1 MRNNGYVSQVN
12 YPIDPDDFLISRTD
26 ANGYITYANP
36 RFIEVSGF
44 DIEELMNEPH
54 NVVRHPDMPPEVY
67 RDMWATL
74 REGISWQGYVK
85 NRRKN
90 GDHYWV
96 HANVVPV
103 MDKGEL
109 QGYASLRSY
118 AEEEKTRYF
127 DNIYRQMREKTCP
140 YYLKRGQLKR
150 RGLLGKLPSIH
161 WESVKTRLLFATLAS
176 VVLLD
181 AGLAVTQ
188 HYALG
193 GWQLGVLALVLAGL
207 ICGVNVLLL
216 GSLNRSV
223 GSLKDIA
230 LQLAA
235 GNLNAAIPSHQRQSL
250 RQTLEALQLMR
261 RSLLST
267 ASDIQRNME
276 VIRPVVD
283 QILNNNS
290 NMADRLEQQASAVQ
304 QTAASMEEI
313 SSTVR
318 QSASNAE
325 LASKAADTNLAE
337 VSTAS
342 RLTDELAQAME
353 VLTKQSER
361 MKHMVQTI
369 DAIAFQTNILA
380 LNASVEAARAG
391 EHGRGFAVVAQE
403 VRKLS
408 NQTAEAAKEVQR
420 MIVDTNQSV
429 LESVAHTRETQA
441 ATLRIKQASQR
452 VNDLMEE
459 ISRAASEQSDGVAQ
473 IGLAIAEI
481 DSTTQAS
488 ASDMESYRRVADA
501 LSGEAASLNNSVNA
515 FRTSSRHT
523 NSQPHRL
530 PALRRPDSLRLDS
543 VKGKPNLPAQPST
556 VGGWEQF

>member
-1 MRNNGYVSQVN
+1 MIQHGLCRCDARYRLMRVIMQ
-12 YPIDPDDFLISRTD
+12 PFLISRTD
-26 ANGYITYANP
+26 INGYITYANP
-36 RFIEVSGF
+36 RFIKVSGF
-44 DIEELMNEPH
+44 AIEELMNEPH

-74 REGISWQGYVK
+74 REGLSWQGYVK

-103 MDKGEL
+103 VDKGEL

-118 AEEEKTRYF
+118 AGEEKARYF
-127 DNIYRQMREKTCP
+127 DHLYRQMRENNCP
-140 YYLKRGQLKR
+140 YYLKRGKLKR
-150 RGLLGKLPSIH
+150 KGLRGKLPSFQ
-161 WESVKTRLLFATLAS
+161 WEGVKARVVLSSLAS
-176 VVLLD
+176 VAL
-181 AGLAVTQ
+181 
-188 HYALG
+188 LG
-193 GWQLGVLALVLAGL
+193 GGLWITQRFALESWSLVVLALVLASA
-207 ICGVNVLLL
+207 IWSVNALLL
-216 GSLNRSV
+216 GSLSRSV
-223 GSLKDIA
+223 ASLKDIA

-235 GNLNAAIPSHQRQSL
+235 GNLNTVIPSTRRQSL

-267 ASDIQRNME
+267 ASDIQRNMDT
-276 VIRPVVD
+276 IGPVVS
-283 QILNNNS
+283 QILSNNA

-304 QTAASMEEI
+304 ETAASMEEI

-318 QSASNAE
+318 QSASNAQ

-337 VSTAS
+337 VGTAS
-342 RLTDELAQAME
+342 RLTDELAQAMDA
-353 VLTKQSER
+353 LTKQSER
-361 MKHMVQTI
+361 MKHMVQAI

-429 LESVAHTRETQA
+429 ITSVAHTRETQA
-441 ATLRIKQASQR
+441 ATQRIRNASQR

-459 ISRAASEQSDGVAQ
+459 ISRAAREQSDGVAQ

-488 ASDMESYRRVADA
+488 ASDMESYRRVADT
-501 LSGEAASLNNSVNA
+501 LSGEAAALTNSVNA
-515 FRTSSRHT
+515 FRTSRSGE
-523 NSQPHRL
+523 L
-530 PALRRPDSLRLDS
+530 PPVALGHPPEQRDERPT
-543 VKGKPNLPAQPST
+543 VKALPRNKAAT
-556 VGGWEQF
+556 EEWEQF

>member
-1 MRNNGYVSQVN
+1 MRNNGYVSQTN
-12 YPIDPDDFLISRTD
+12 YPIEPDDFLISRTD
-26 ANGYITYANP
+26 INGYITYANP

-44 DIEELMNEPH
+44 SIEELMNEPH

-74 REGISWQGYVK
+74 REGLSWQGYVK

-103 MDKGEL
+103 IDKGEL

-118 AEEEKTRYF
+118 AGEEKARYF
-127 DNIYRQMREKTCP
+127 DHLYRQMRENSCP
-140 YYLKRGQLKR
+140 YYLKRGKLKR
-150 RGLLGKLPSIH
+150 KGLRGKLPSFQ
-161 WESVKTRLLFATLAS
+161 WEGVKARVILSSLAS
-176 VVLLD
+176 VALLGVGMWITQRFSL
-181 AGLAVTQ
+181 AGWT
-188 HYALG
+188 
-193 GWQLGVLALVLAGL
+193 LGVLALVLASS
-207 ICGVNVLLL
+207 IWSVNALLL

-223 GSLKDIA
+223 ASLKDIA

-235 GNLNAAIPSHQRQSL
+235 GNLNTAIPSTRRQSL
-250 RQTLEALQLMR
+250 RQTLDALQLMR

-276 VIRPVVD
+276 AIGPVVN
-283 QILNNNS
+283 QILNNNT

-304 QTAASMEEI
+304 ETAASMEEI

-318 QSASNAE
+318 QSASNAQ

-337 VSTAS
+337 VGTAT
-342 RLTDELAQAME
+342 RLTDELAHAME
-353 VLTKQSER
+353 ALTKQSER

-408 NQTAEAAKEVQR
+408 NQTADAAKEVQR

-429 LESVAHTRETQA
+429 LESAAHTRETQA
-441 ATLRIKQASQR
+441 ATQRIRQASQR

-488 ASDMESYRRVADA
+488 ATDMESYRRVADT
-501 LSGEAASLNNSVNA
+501 LSGEAVALTNSVNA
-515 FRTSSRHT
+515 FRTSQGGV
-523 NSQPHRL
+523 QPL
-530 PALRRPDSLRLDS
+530 PALRRPQPLGLN
-543 VKGKPNLPAQPST
+543 KPAAKVLPSKQSSADE
-556 VGGWEQF
+556 WEQF

>member
-1 MRNNGYVSQVN
+1 MRNNGYVSQTN
-12 YPIDPDDFLISRTD
+12 YPIEPDDFLISRTD
-26 ANGYITYANP
+26 INGYITYANP

-44 DIEELMNEPH
+44 SIEELMNEPH

-74 REGISWQGYVK
+74 REGLSWQGYVK

-103 MDKGEL
+103 IDKGEL

-118 AEEEKTRYF
+118 AGEEKARYF
-127 DNIYRQMREKTCP
+127 DHLYRQMRENSCP
-140 YYLKRGQLKR
+140 YYLKRGKLKR
-150 RGLLGKLPSIH
+150 KGLRGKLPSFQ
-161 WESVKTRLLFATLAS
+161 WEGVKARVILSSLAS
-176 VVLLD
+176 VALLGVGMWITQRFSL
-181 AGLAVTQ
+181 AGWT
-188 HYALG
+188 
-193 GWQLGVLALVLAGL
+193 LGVLALVLASS
-207 ICGVNVLLL
+207 IWSVNALLL

-223 GSLKDIA
+223 ASLKDIA

-235 GNLNAAIPSHQRQSL
+235 GNLNTAIPSTRRQSL
-250 RQTLEALQLMR
+250 RQTLDALQLMR

-276 VIRPVVD
+276 AIGPVVN
-283 QILNNNS
+283 QILNNNT

-304 QTAASMEEI
+304 ETAASMEEI

-318 QSASNAE
+318 QSASNAQ

-337 VSTAS
+337 VGTAT
-342 RLTDELAQAME
+342 RLTDELAHAME
-353 VLTKQSER
+353 ALTKQSER

-408 NQTAEAAKEVQR
+408 NQTADAAKEVQR

-429 LESVAHTRETQA
+429 LESAAHTRETQA
-441 ATLRIKQASQR
+441 ATQRIRQASQR

-488 ASDMESYRRVADA
+488 ATDMESYRRVADT
-501 LSGEAASLNNSVNA
+501 LSGEAAALTNSVNA
-515 FRTSSRHT
+515 FRTSQGGV
-523 NSQPHRL
+523 QPL
-530 PALRRPDSLRLDS
+530 PALRRPQPLGLN
-543 VKGKPNLPAQPST
+543 KPAAKVLPSKQSSADE
-556 VGGWEQF
+556 WEQF

>member
-1 MRNNGYVSQVN
+1 MRNNGYVSQTN
-12 YPIDPDDFLISRTD
+12 YPIEPDDFLISRTD
-26 ANGYITYANP
+26 INGYITYANP

-44 DIEELMNEPH
+44 SIEELMNEPH

-74 REGISWQGYVK
+74 REGLSWQGYVK

-103 MDKGEL
+103 VDRGEL

-118 AEEEKTRYF
+118 AGEEKARYF
-127 DNIYRQMREKTCP
+127 DHLYRQMRENSCP
-140 YYLKRGQLKR
+140 YYLKRGKLKR
-150 RGLLGKLPSIH
+150 KGLRGKLPSFQ
-161 WESVKTRLLFATLAS
+161 WEGVKARVIGSSIASAALLG
-176 VVLLD
+176 
-181 AGLAVTQ
+181 AGLWVAQRFGLT
-188 HYALG
+188 
-193 GWQLGVLALVLAGL
+193 GWSLGVLALVLASS
-207 ICGVNVLLL
+207 IWSVNALLL

-223 GSLKDIA
+223 ASLKDIA

-235 GNLNAAIPSHQRQSL
+235 GNLNTVIPSTRRQSL

-276 VIRPVVD
+276 AIGPVVN
-283 QILNNNS
+283 QILNNNT

-304 QTAASMEEI
+304 ETAASMEEI

-318 QSASNAE
+318 QSASNAQ

-337 VSTAS
+337 VGTAT
-342 RLTDELAQAME
+342 RLTDELAHAME
-353 VLTKQSER
+353 ALTKQSER

-408 NQTAEAAKEVQR
+408 NQTADAAKEVQR

-429 LESVAHTRETQA
+429 LESAAHTRETQA
-441 ATLRIKQASQR
+441 ATQRIRQASQR

-488 ASDMESYRRVADA
+488 ATDMESYRRVADT
-501 LSGEAASLNNSVNA
+501 LSGEAAALTNSVNA
-515 FRTSSRHT
+515 FRTSQGGV
-523 NSQPHRL
+523 QPL
-530 PALRRPDSLRLDS
+530 PALRRPQPLGLN
-543 VKGKPNLPAQPST
+543 KPAAKVLPSKQSSADE
-556 VGGWEQF
+556 WEQF

>member
-1 MRNNGYVSQVN
+1 MRNNGYVSQTN
-12 YPIDPDDFLISRTD
+12 YPIEPDDFLISRTD
-26 ANGYITYANP
+26 INGYITYANP

-44 DIEELMNEPH
+44 SIEELMNEPH

-74 REGISWQGYVK
+74 REGLSWQGYVK

-103 MDKGEL
+103 IDKGEL

-118 AEEEKTRYF
+118 AGEEKARYF
-127 DNIYRQMREKTCP
+127 DHLYRQMRENSCP
-140 YYLKRGQLKR
+140 YYLKRGKLKR
-150 RGLLGKLPSIH
+150 KGLRGKLPSFQ
-161 WESVKTRLLFATLAS
+161 WEGVKARVILSSLAS
-176 VVLLD
+176 VALLGVGMWITQRFSL
-181 AGLAVTQ
+181 AGWT
-188 HYALG
+188 
-193 GWQLGVLALVLAGL
+193 LGVLALVLASS
-207 ICGVNVLLL
+207 IWSVNALLL

-223 GSLKDIA
+223 ASLKDIA

-235 GNLNAAIPSHQRQSL
+235 GNLNTAIPSTRRQSL
-250 RQTLEALQLMR
+250 RQTLDALQLMR

-276 VIRPVVD
+276 AIGPVVN
-283 QILNNNS
+283 QILNNNT

-304 QTAASMEEI
+304 ETAASMEEI

-318 QSASNAE
+318 QSASNAQ

-337 VSTAS
+337 VGTAT
-342 RLTDELAQAME
+342 RLTDELAHAME
-353 VLTKQSER
+353 ALTKQSER

-429 LESVAHTRETQA
+429 LESAAHTRETQA
-441 ATLRIKQASQR
+441 ATQRIRQASQR

-488 ASDMESYRRVADA
+488 ATDMESYRRVADT
-501 LSGEAASLNNSVNA
+501 LSGEAVALTNSVNA
-515 FRTSSRHT
+515 FRTSQGGV
-523 NSQPHRL
+523 QPL
-530 PALRRPDSLRLDS
+530 PALRRPQPLGLN
-543 VKGKPNLPAQPST
+543 KPAAKVLPSKQSSADE
-556 VGGWEQF
+556 WEQF

>member
-1 MRNNGYVSQVN
+1 MRNNGYVSQTN
-12 YPIDPDDFLISRTD
+12 YPIEPDDFLISRTD
-26 ANGYITYANP
+26 INGYITYANP

-44 DIEELMNEPH
+44 SIEELMNEPH

-74 REGISWQGYVK
+74 REGLSWQGYVK

-103 MDKGEL
+103 IDKGEL

-118 AEEEKTRYF
+118 AGEEKARYF
-127 DNIYRQMREKTCP
+127 DHLYRQMRENSCP
-140 YYLKRGQLKR
+140 YYLKRGKLKR
-150 RGLLGKLPSIH
+150 KGLRGMLPSFQ
-161 WESVKTRLLFATLAS
+161 WEGVKARVILSSLAS
-176 VVLLD
+176 VALLGVGMWITQRFSL
-181 AGLAVTQ
+181 AGWT
-188 HYALG
+188 
-193 GWQLGVLALVLAGL
+193 LGVLALVLASS
-207 ICGVNVLLL
+207 IWSVNALLL

-223 GSLKDIA
+223 ASLKDIA

-235 GNLNAAIPSHQRQSL
+235 GNLNTAIPSTRRQSL
-250 RQTLEALQLMR
+250 RQTLDALQLMR

-276 VIRPVVD
+276 AIGPVVN
-283 QILNNNS
+283 QILNNNT

-304 QTAASMEEI
+304 ETAASMEEI

-318 QSASNAE
+318 QSASNAQ

-337 VSTAS
+337 VGTAT
-342 RLTDELAQAME
+342 RLTDELAHAME
-353 VLTKQSER
+353 ALTKQSER

-408 NQTAEAAKEVQR
+408 NQTADAAKEVQR

-429 LESVAHTRETQA
+429 LESAAHTRETQA
-441 ATLRIKQASQR
+441 ATQRIRQASQR

-488 ASDMESYRRVADA
+488 ATDMESYRRVADT
-501 LSGEAASLNNSVNA
+501 LSGEAVALTNSVNA
-515 FRTSSRHT
+515 FRTSQGGV
-523 NSQPHRL
+523 QPL
-530 PALRRPDSLRLDS
+530 PALRRPQSLGLN
-543 VKGKPNLPAQPST
+543 KPAAKVLPSKQSSADE
-556 VGGWEQF
+556 WEQF

>member
-1 MRNNGYVSQVN
+1 MRNNGYVSQTN
-12 YPIDPDDFLISRTD
+12 YPIEPDDFLISRTD
-26 ANGYITYANP
+26 INGYITYANP

-44 DIEELMNEPH
+44 SIEELMNEPH

-74 REGISWQGYVK
+74 REGLSWQGYV
-85 NRRKN
+85 KN

-103 MDKGEL
+103 IDKGEL

-118 AEEEKTRYF
+118 AGEEKARYF
-127 DNIYRQMREKTCP
+127 DHLYRQMRENSCP
-140 YYLKRGQLKR
+140 YYLKRGKLKR
-150 RGLLGKLPSIH
+150 KGLRGMLPSFQ
-161 WESVKTRLLFATLAS
+161 WEGVKARVILSSLAS
-176 VVLLD
+176 VALLGVGMWITQRFSL
-181 AGLAVTQ
+181 AGWT
-188 HYALG
+188 
-193 GWQLGVLALVLAGL
+193 LGVLALVLASS
-207 ICGVNVLLL
+207 IWSVNALLL

-223 GSLKDIA
+223 ASLKDIA

-235 GNLNAAIPSHQRQSL
+235 GNLNTAIPSTRRQSL
-250 RQTLEALQLMR
+250 RQTLDALQLMR

-276 VIRPVVD
+276 AIGPVVN
-283 QILNNNS
+283 QILNNNT

-304 QTAASMEEI
+304 ETAASMEEI

-318 QSASNAE
+318 QSASNAQ

-337 VSTAS
+337 VGTAT
-342 RLTDELAQAME
+342 RLTDELAHAME
-353 VLTKQSER
+353 ALTKQSER

-408 NQTAEAAKEVQR
+408 NQTADAAKEVQR

-429 LESVAHTRETQA
+429 LESAAHTRETQA
-441 ATLRIKQASQR
+441 ATQRIRQASQR

-488 ASDMESYRRVADA
+488 ATDMESYRRVADT
-501 LSGEAASLNNSVNA
+501 LSGEAAALTNSVNA
-515 FRTSSRHT
+515 FRTSQGGV
-523 NSQPHRL
+523 QPL
-530 PALRRPDSLRLDS
+530 PALRRPQSLGLN
-543 VKGKPNLPAQPST
+543 KPAAKVLPSKQSSADE
-556 VGGWEQF
+556 WEQF

>member
-1 MRNNGYVSQVN
+1 MRNNGYVSQTN

-26 ANGYITYANP
+26 VNGYITYANP

-44 DIEELMNEPH
+44 PIEELMSEPH

-74 REGISWQGYVK
+74 REGRSWQGYVK

-103 MDKGEL
+103 VDNGEL

-118 AEEEKTRYF
+118 ANGKKVQYF
-127 DNIYRQMREKTCP
+127 EQIYRQMREKNCP

-150 RGLLGKLPSIH
+150 RGVWGKLPTFN
-161 WESVKTRLLFATLAS
+161 WTGVNARVLLATLAS
-176 VVLLD
+176 VVLLGV
-181 AGLAVTQ
+181 GLLINQ
-188 HYALG
+188 RFALSN
-193 GWQLGVLALVLAGL
+193 WQLGGLAAGL
-207 ICGVNVLLL
+207 GTLIWTVNILLL
-216 GSLNRSV
+216 GGLDRSLASI
-223 GSLKDIA
+223 KDIA

-235 GNLNAAIPSHQRQSL
+235 GNLNTVIPSSRRKSM
-250 RQTLEALQLMR
+250 RQTLGALQLMR

-276 VIRPVVD
+276 AIGPVVN
-283 QILNNNS
+283 QILNNKT
-290 NMADRLEQQASAVQ
+290 NMAERLEQQASAVQ

-318 QSASNAE
+318 HSASNAQ
-325 LASKAADTNLAE
+325 LASKAADTNLDE

-342 RLTDELAQAME
+342 RLTDELVQAME
-353 VLTKQSER
+353 TLTKQSER
-361 MKHMVQTI
+361 MQQMVQTI

-429 LESVAHTRETQA
+429 LASVTHTRETQV
-441 ATLRIKQASQR
+441 ATQRIRSASQR

-459 ISRAASEQSDGVAQ
+459 ISRAAREQSDGIEQ

-481 DSTTQAS
+481 DNTTQAS
-488 ASDMESYRRVADA
+488 ASDMESYRRVADT
-501 LSGEAASLNNSVNA
+501 LSGEAASLSNSVNA
-515 FRTSSRHT
+515 FRTSQSGL
-523 NSQPHRL
+523 QPL
-530 PALRRPDSLRLDS
+530 PIPRRPQMLEVEKRNEKVLSKHKS
-543 VKGKPNLPAQPST
+543 SNEE
-556 VGGWEQF
+556 WEQF

>member
-1 MRNNGYVSQVN
+1 MRNNGYVSQTN
-12 YPIDPDDFLISRTD
+12 YPIEPDDFLISRTD
-26 ANGYITYANP
+26 INGYITYANP

-44 DIEELMNEPH
+44 SIEELMNEPH

-74 REGISWQGYVK
+74 REGLSWQGYVK

-103 MDKGEL
+103 IDKGEL

-118 AEEEKTRYF
+118 AGEEKARYF
-127 DNIYRQMREKTCP
+127 DHLYRQMRENSCP
-140 YYLKRGQLKR
+140 YYLKRGKLKR
-150 RGLLGKLPSIH
+150 KGLRGKLPSFQ
-161 WESVKTRLLFATLAS
+161 WEGVKARVILSSLAS
-176 VVLLD
+176 VALLGVGMWITQRFSL
-181 AGLAVTQ
+181 AGWT
-188 HYALG
+188 
-193 GWQLGVLALVLAGL
+193 LGVLALVLASS
-207 ICGVNVLLL
+207 IWSVNALLL

-223 GSLKDIA
+223 ASLKDIA

-235 GNLNAAIPSHQRQSL
+235 GNLNTAIPSTRRQSL
-250 RQTLEALQLMR
+250 RQTLDALQLMR

-276 VIRPVVD
+276 AIGPVVN
-283 QILNNNS
+283 QILNNNT

-304 QTAASMEEI
+304 ETAASMEEI

-318 QSASNAE
+318 QSASNAQ

-337 VSTAS
+337 VGTAT
-342 RLTDELAQAME
+342 RLTDELAHAME
-353 VLTKQSER
+353 ALTKQSER

-429 LESVAHTRETQA
+429 LESAAHTRETQA
-441 ATLRIKQASQR
+441 ATQRIRQASQR

-488 ASDMESYRRVADA
+488 ATDMESYRRVADT
-501 LSGEAASLNNSVNA
+501 LSGEAAALTNSVNA
-515 FRTSSRHT
+515 FRTSQGGV
-523 NSQPHRL
+523 QPL
-530 PALRRPDSLRLDS
+530 PALRRPQPLGLN
-543 VKGKPNLPAQPST
+543 KPAAKVLPSKQSSADE
-556 VGGWEQF
+556 WEQF

>member
-1 MRNNGYVSQVN
+1 MRNNGYVSQTN
-12 YPIDPDDFLISRTD
+12 YPIEPDDFLISRTD
-26 ANGYITYANP
+26 INGYITYANP

-44 DIEELMNEPH
+44 SIEELMNEPH

-74 REGISWQGYVK
+74 REGLSWQGYVK

-103 MDKGEL
+103 IDKGEL

-118 AEEEKTRYF
+118 AGEEKARYF
-127 DNIYRQMREKTCP
+127 DHLYRQMRENSCP
-140 YYLKRGQLKR
+140 YYLKRGKLKR
-150 RGLLGKLPSIH
+150 KGLRGKLPSFQ
-161 WESVKTRLLFATLAS
+161 WEGVKARVILSSLAS
-176 VVLLD
+176 VALLGVGMWITQRFSL
-181 AGLAVTQ
+181 AGWT
-188 HYALG
+188 
-193 GWQLGVLALVLAGL
+193 LGVLALVLASS
-207 ICGVNVLLL
+207 IWSVNALLL

-223 GSLKDIA
+223 ASLKDIA

-235 GNLNAAIPSHQRQSL
+235 GNLNTAIPSTRRQSL
-250 RQTLEALQLMR
+250 RQTLDALQLMR

-276 VIRPVVD
+276 AIGPVVN
-283 QILNNNS
+283 QILNNNT

-304 QTAASMEEI
+304 ETAASMEEI

-318 QSASNAE
+318 QSASNAQ

-337 VSTAS
+337 VGTAT
-342 RLTDELAQAME
+342 RLTDELAHAME
-353 VLTKQSER
+353 ALTKQSER

-408 NQTAEAAKEVQR
+408 NQTADAAKEVQR

-429 LESVAHTRETQA
+429 LESAAHTRETQA
-441 ATLRIKQASQR
+441 ATQRIRQASQR

-488 ASDMESYRRVADA
+488 ATDMESYRRVADT
-501 LSGEAASLNNSVNA
+501 LSGEAAALTNSVNA
-515 FRTSSRHT
+515 FRTSQGGV
-523 NSQPHRL
+523 QPL
-530 PALRRPDSLRLDS
+530 PGLRSPQPLGLN
-543 VKGKPNLPAQPST
+543 KPAAKVLPSKQSSADE
-556 VGGWEQF
+556 WEQF

>member
-1 MRNNGYVSQVN
+1 MRNNGYVSQTN
-12 YPIDPDDFLISRTD
+12 YPIEPDDFLISRTD
-26 ANGYITYANP
+26 INGYITYANP

-67 RDMWATL
+67 RDMWSTL
-74 REGISWQGYVK
+74 REGLSWQGYVK

-103 MDKGEL
+103 VDRGEL

-118 AEEEKTRYF
+118 AGEEKARYF
-127 DNIYRQMREKTCP
+127 DHLYRQMRENNCP
-140 YYLKRGQLKR
+140 YYLKRGKLKR
-150 RGLLGKLPSIH
+150 KGLRGKLPSFQ
-161 WESVKTRLLFATLAS
+161 WEGVKARVIGSSIAS
-176 VVLLD
+176 AAL
-181 AGLAVTQ
+181 
-188 HYALG
+188 LG
-193 GWQLGVLALVLAGL
+193 GGLWVSQRFGFTGWSLGVLALVLASS
-207 ICGVNVLLL
+207 IWSVNALLL

-223 GSLKDIA
+223 ASLKDIA

-235 GNLNAAIPSHQRQSL
+235 GNLNTVIPSTNRQSL
-250 RQTLEALQLMR
+250 RQTLDALQLMR

-276 VIRPVVD
+276 AIGPVVS
-283 QILNNNS
+283 QILNNNT

-304 QTAASMEEI
+304 ETAASMEEI

-318 QSASNAE
+318 QSASNAQ

-337 VSTAS
+337 VGTAT
-342 RLTDELAQAME
+342 RLTDELAHAMDA
-353 VLTKQSER
+353 LTKQSER

-429 LESVAHTRETQA
+429 LESAAHTRETQA
-441 ATLRIKQASQR
+441 ATQRIRHASQR

-481 DSTTQAS
+481 GSTTQAS
-488 ASDMESYRRVADA
+488 ASDMESYRRVADT
-501 LSGEAASLNNSVNA
+501 LSGEAASLTNSVNA
-515 FRTSSRHT
+515 FRTSQSGA
-523 NSQPHRL
+523 QPL
-530 PALRRPDSLRLDS
+530 PALRRPQLPGLA
-543 VKGKPNLPAQPST
+543 KPSAKPLPYKQPAAD
-556 VGGWEQF
+556 GWEQF

>member
-1 MRNNGYVSQVN
+1 MRNNGYVSQTN
-12 YPIDPDDFLISRTD
+12 YPIEPDDFLISRTD
-26 ANGYITYANP
+26 INGYITYANP

-44 DIEELMNEPH
+44 SIAELMNEPH

-74 REGISWQGYVK
+74 REGLSWQGYVK

-103 MDKGEL
+103 IDKGEL

-118 AEEEKTRYF
+118 AGEEKARYF
-127 DNIYRQMREKTCP
+127 DHLYRQMRENSCP
-140 YYLKRGQLKR
+140 YYLKRGKLKR
-150 RGLLGKLPSIH
+150 KGLRGKLPSFQ
-161 WESVKTRLLFATLAS
+161 WEGVKARVILSSLAS
-176 VVLLD
+176 VALLGVGMWITQRFSL
-181 AGLAVTQ
+181 AGWT
-188 HYALG
+188 
-193 GWQLGVLALVLAGL
+193 LGVLALVLASS
-207 ICGVNVLLL
+207 IWSVNALLL

-223 GSLKDIA
+223 ASLKDIA

-235 GNLNAAIPSHQRQSL
+235 GNLNTAIPSTRRQSL
-250 RQTLEALQLMR
+250 RQTLDALQLMR

-276 VIRPVVD
+276 AIGPVVN
-283 QILNNNS
+283 QILNNNT

-304 QTAASMEEI
+304 ETAASMEEI

-318 QSASNAE
+318 QSASNAQ

-337 VSTAS
+337 VGTAT
-342 RLTDELAQAME
+342 RLTDELAHAME
-353 VLTKQSER
+353 ALTKQSER

-408 NQTAEAAKEVQR
+408 NQTADAAKEVQR

-429 LESVAHTRETQA
+429 LESAAHTRETQA
-441 ATLRIKQASQR
+441 ATQRIRQASQR

-488 ASDMESYRRVADA
+488 ATDMESYRRVADT
-501 LSGEAASLNNSVNA
+501 LSGEAAALTNSVNA
-515 FRTSSRHT
+515 FRTSQGGV
-523 NSQPHRL
+523 QPL
-530 PALRRPDSLRLDS
+530 PALRRPQPLGLN
-543 VKGKPNLPAQPST
+543 KPAAKVLPSKQSSADE
-556 VGGWEQF
+556 WEQF

>member
-1 MRNNGYVSQVN
+1 M
-12 YPIDPDDFLISRTD
+12 L
-26 ANGYITYANP
+26 
-36 RFIEVSGF
+36 
-44 DIEELMNEPH
+44 
-54 NVVRHPDMPPEVY
+54 
-67 RDMWATL
+67 
-74 REGISWQGYVK
+74 
-85 NRRKN
+85 
-90 GDHYWV
+90 
-96 HANVVPV
+96 
-103 MDKGEL
+103 
-109 QGYASLRSY
+109 
-118 AEEEKTRYF
+118 
-127 DNIYRQMREKTCP
+127 
-140 YYLKRGQLKR
+140 
-150 RGLLGKLPSIH
+150 
-161 WESVKTRLLFATLAS
+161 
-176 VVLLD
+176 
-181 AGLAVTQ
+181 
-188 HYALG
+188 
-193 GWQLGVLALVLAGL
+193 
-207 ICGVNVLLL
+207 
-216 GSLNRSV
+216 
-223 GSLKDIA
+223 SLKDIA

-235 GNLNAAIPSHQRQSL
+235 GNLNATIPSHQRQSL
-250 RQTLEALQLMR
+250 RQTLEAMQLMR

-276 VIRPVVD
+276 VISPVVD
-283 QILNNNS
+283 QILSNNS
-290 NMADRLEQQASAVQ
+290 NMADRLEQQASAIQ

-325 LASKAADTNLAE
+325 LASKAADSNLAE

-342 RLTDELAQAME
+342 RLTDELAQVME
-353 VLTKQSER
+353 ALTKQSER

-369 DAIAFQTNILA
+369 DSIAFQTNILA

-429 LESVAHTRETQA
+429 LESVAHTRETQT

-452 VNDLMEE
+452 VNDLMGE

-501 LSGEAASLNNSVNA
+501 LSGEAASLSNSVNA
-515 FRTSSRHT
+515 FRTSSRSANTH
-523 NSQPHRL
+523 QL
-530 PALRRPDSLRLDS
+530 PGLRRPDSLRLDS
-543 VKGKPNLPAQPST
+543 IKGKPALPAKHAT
-556 VGGWEQF
+556 AGDWEQF

>member
-1 MRNNGYVSQVN
+1 MRNNGYVSQTN
-12 YPIDPDDFLISRTD
+12 YPIEPDDFLISRTD
-26 ANGYITYANP
+26 INGYITYANP

-44 DIEELMNEPH
+44 SIEELMNEPH

-74 REGISWQGYVK
+74 REGLSWQGYVK

-103 MDKGEL
+103 IDKGEL

-118 AEEEKTRYF
+118 AGEEKARYF
-127 DNIYRQMREKTCP
+127 DHLYRQMRENSCP
-140 YYLKRGQLKR
+140 YYLKRGKLKR
-150 RGLLGKLPSIH
+150 KGLRGKLPSFQ
-161 WESVKTRLLFATLAS
+161 WEGVKARVILSSLAS
-176 VVLLD
+176 VALLGVGMWITQRFSL
-181 AGLAVTQ
+181 AGWT
-188 HYALG
+188 
-193 GWQLGVLALVLAGL
+193 LGVLALVLASS
-207 ICGVNVLLL
+207 IWSVNALLL

-223 GSLKDIA
+223 ASLKDIA

-235 GNLNAAIPSHQRQSL
+235 GNLNTAIPSTRRQSL
-250 RQTLEALQLMR
+250 RQTLDALQLMR

-276 VIRPVVD
+276 AIGPVVN
-283 QILNNNS
+283 QILNNNT

-304 QTAASMEEI
+304 ETAASMEEI

-318 QSASNAE
+318 QSASNAQ

-337 VSTAS
+337 VGTAT
-342 RLTDELAQAME
+342 RLTDELAHAME
-353 VLTKQSER
+353 ALTKQSER

-408 NQTAEAAKEVQR
+408 NQTADAAKEVQR

-429 LESVAHTRETQA
+429 LESAAHTRETQA
-441 ATLRIKQASQR
+441 ATQRIRQASQR

-488 ASDMESYRRVADA
+488 ATDMESYRRVADT
-501 LSGEAASLNNSVNA
+501 LSGEAAALTNSVNA
-515 FRTSSRHT
+515 FRTSQGGV
-523 NSQPHRL
+523 QPL
-530 PALRRPDSLRLDS
+530 PALRRPQPLGLN
-543 VKGKPNLPAQPST
+543 KPTAKVLPSKQSSADE
-556 VGGWEQF
+556 WEQF